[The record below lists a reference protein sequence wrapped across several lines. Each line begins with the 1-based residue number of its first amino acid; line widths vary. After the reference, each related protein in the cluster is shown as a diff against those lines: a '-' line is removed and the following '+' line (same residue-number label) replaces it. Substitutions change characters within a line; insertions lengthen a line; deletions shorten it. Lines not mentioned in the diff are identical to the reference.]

1 MSTLPRPDGERIA
14 VLETQ
19 IETLISQQQKM
30 QEDLTEV
37 KNILQQA
44 KGAKW
49 VVIAAAAIS
58 GFIATYLP
66 WLAHQLGILKSG

>member
-1 MSTLPRPDGERIA
+1 MTRPEGERIA

-19 IETLISQQQKM
+19 IETILAQQTKM
-30 QEDLTEV
+30 QDDITEM

-49 VVIAAAAIS
+49 VIVTAAAIS

-66 WLAHQLGILKSG
+66 WLAQQLGIFKSV